1 MLFNSDDPHYIGV
14 GDFPEKSRHRDAMI
28 TVAMSITKNQFE
40 LLTSSILEDKVLRD
54 LANNIAV
61 GAKQMMA
68 SMEIQYGLRQ
78 VGQKDKSG
86 YGIVGFGERY
96 TKLYKSMLTSLGSKR
111 AVEACIQKR
120 IGHAAEFVR
129 TGLYQHFDKK
139 KRKRNL

>member
-1 MLFNSDDPHYIGV
+1 
-14 GDFPEKSRHRDAMI
+14 MI
-28 TVAMSITKNQFE
+28 TVAMSITNKQFE

-68 SMEIQYGLRQ
+68 SMEIQYGLRE

-86 YGIVGFGERY
+86 YGIVVFGERY

-111 AVEACIQKR
+111 AVEACIQQR
-120 IGHAAEFVR
+120 IGHAVEFVQ
-129 TGLYQHFDKK
+129 TGLDQHFDKK